1 MRLHRLIGIIMLLDS
16 RGIMKAVNLAKILET
31 SERTIYRDIDILC
44 EAGLPIMSIPGPN
57 GGYSFMEGY
66 KINSSTEGLKSD
78 DVFTILLSTMGIS
91 PEKNTET
98 SAQLKNAVIKLEN
111 SLSEEHRQEILKAKD
126 RFFVDASPWWG
137 KIIEDENIDII
148 KQAILDLK
156 KLKINYKKYGGQVS
170 QRIIRPYGAV
180 KKNSQWYVAA
190 FCEEKNEIRVFKCSR
205 IDSIEVLSDRFT
217 MTENFSLE
225 EFWENSKEQ
234 FVKKA
239 ASHIPTIIYPVK
251 VKLIEENIKLLDG
264 FNLTSSLK
272 KEDYWILTM
281 DMISFTTACNVT
293 FSLSDRIEVLEP
305 LELRNFIVEKSAKI
319 LNLYKAFE
327 NK

>member
-1 MRLHRLIGIIMLLDS
+1 MLLDS

-44 EAGLPIMSIPGPN
+44 EAGLPIMSIPGPK

-66 KINSSTEGLKSD
+66 KINSSAEGLKSD

-98 SAQLKNAVIKLEN
+98 SVQLKNAVIKLEN

-126 RFFVDASPWWG
+126 RFFIDASPWWG
-137 KIIEDENIDII
+137 KIVEDENIDII
-148 KQAILDLK
+148 KKAVLDLK

-190 FCEEKNEIRVFKCSR
+190 FCETKNEVRVFKYSR
-205 IDSIEVLSDRFT
+205 IDSIEILSEGFT
-217 MTENFSLE
+217 MAENFSLE
-225 EFWENSKEQ
+225 AFWEGSKEQ

-239 ASHIPTIIYPVK
+239 ASHTEAVIYPVE
-251 VKLIEENIKLLDG
+251 VKLLEENLKLLDG
-264 FNLTSSLK
+264 FNIISSFD
-272 KEDYWILTM
+272 KEDNWTLTI
-281 DMISFTTACNVT
+281 DMINFTTACTVI
-293 FSLSDRIEVLEP
+293 FPLSDRIEVFKP
-305 LELRNFIVEKSAKI
+305 LELRNFITDKSAKI
-319 LNLYKAFE
+319 LNLYK
-327 NK
+327 

>member
-16 RGIMKAVNLAKILET
+16 RGTMKAVNLAKILET
-31 SERTIYRDIDILC
+31 SERTIYRDIYILC

-66 KINSSTEGLKSD
+66 KINSSAEGLKSD

-98 SAQLKNAVIKLEN
+98 SVQLKNAVIKLEN

-126 RFFVDASPWWG
+126 RFFIDASPWWG
-137 KIIEDENIDII
+137 KIIEDGNIDII
-148 KQAILDLK
+148 KKAVLDLK

-190 FCEEKNEIRVFKCSR
+190 FCETKNEVRVFKYSR
-205 IDSIEVLSDRFT
+205 IDSIEILSEGFT
-217 MTENFSLE
+217 MAENFSLE
-225 EFWENSKEQ
+225 AFWEGSKEQ

-239 ASHIPTIIYPVK
+239 ASHTEAVIYPVE
-251 VKLIEENIKLLDG
+251 VKLLEENLKLLDG
-264 FNLTSSLK
+264 FNIISSFD
-272 KEDYWILTM
+272 KEDNWILTI
-281 DMISFTTACNVT
+281 DMINFTTACTVI
-293 FSLSDRIEVLEP
+293 FPLSDRIEVFKP
-305 LELRNFIVEKSAKI
+305 LELRNFIVDKSAKI
-319 LNLYKAFE
+319 LNLYK
-327 NK
+327 

>member
-66 KINSSTEGLKSD
+66 KINSSAEGLKSD

-98 SAQLKNAVIKLEN
+98 SVQLKNAVIKLEN

-126 RFFVDASPWWG
+126 RFFIDASPWWG
-137 KIIEDENIDII
+137 KIIEDGNIDII
-148 KQAILDLK
+148 KKAVLDLK

-190 FCEEKNEIRVFKCSR
+190 FCETKNEVRVFKYSR
-205 IDSIEVLSDRFT
+205 IDSIEILSEGFT
-217 MTENFSLE
+217 MAENFSLE
-225 EFWENSKEQ
+225 AFWEGSKEQ

-239 ASHIPTIIYPVK
+239 ASHTEAVIYPVE
-251 VKLIEENIKLLDG
+251 VKLLEENLKLLDG
-264 FNLTSSLK
+264 FNIISSFD
-272 KEDYWILTM
+272 KEDNWILTI
-281 DMISFTTACNVT
+281 DMINFTTACNVI
-293 FSLSDRIEVLEP
+293 FPMSDRIEVLDP
-305 LELRNFIVEKSAKI
+305 LKLRKFIRDKSYKI
-319 LNLYKAFE
+319 LNLYKCE
-327 NK
+327 

>member
-16 RGIMKAVNLAKILET
+16 RGTMKAVNLAKILET

-66 KINSSTEGLKSD
+66 KINSSAEGLKSD

-98 SAQLKNAVIKLEN
+98 SVQLKNAVIKLEN

-126 RFFVDASPWWG
+126 RFFIDASPWWG
-137 KIIEDENIDII
+137 KIIEDGNIDII
-148 KQAILDLK
+148 KKAVLDLK

-190 FCEEKNEIRVFKCSR
+190 FCETKNEVRVFKYSR
-205 IDSIEVLSDRFT
+205 IDSIEILSEGFT
-217 MTENFSLE
+217 MAENFSLE
-225 EFWENSKEQ
+225 AFWEGSKEQ

-239 ASHIPTIIYPVK
+239 ASHTEAVIYPVE
-251 VKLIEENIKLLDG
+251 VKLIEENIKLLEG
-264 FNLTSSLK
+264 FNIISSFK
-272 KEDYWILTM
+272 KEDNWILTI
-281 DMISFTTACNVT
+281 DMLSFTTACNVI
-293 FSLSDRIEVLEP
+293 FSMSDRIEILEP
-305 LELRNFIVEKSAKI
+305 LELRKFIVDKSCKI
-319 LNLYKAFE
+319 LNLYKC
-327 NK
+327 